1 MSRIW
6 VRSVRE
12 KTFSDWDWELIS
24 FDADPTFFKRGMM
37 EEEKASFLD
46 RHPEYRY
53 RINYFGT
60 AFILYGNIKTMTNLL
75 QNVGSGS
82 RMSQSVLGIRIRIR
96 CIRLFLGHP
105 DPDPLVR
112 DMDPAPDPSLFP

>member
-1 MSRIW
+1 LGPIGKR
-6 VRSVRE
+6 

-24 FDADPTFFKRGMM
+24 FDADPTFLKRGMM
-37 EEEKASFLD
+37 EEEKASFSD

-53 RINYFGT
+53 RFNYFGT

-82 RMSQSVLGIRIRIR
+82 RMSQSVLGIP
-96 CIRLFLGHP
+96 GSGMGESQHP
-105 DPDPLVR
+105 DSGSGMNNPNHI
-112 DMDPAPDPSLFP
+112 F